1 MTIKK
6 VVSKPVKIST
16 KTNTSTDKPRGKKD
30 VFEILDGQV
39 KIYRT
44 NSKVWQY
51 QLWIKEEQKY
61 VRESL
66 QTDDKESAVNK
77 ATERFIYYR
86 SRILKNEKVF
96 SITSSELRDDFL
108 IYIQNQVDNQQL
120 SKGRQS
126 NIKTFT
132 KHYLKFVNEKSKI
145 QNIPPKFFRDYLT
158 FRRTS
163 KSDILVSV
171 VINESVTIKQMYR
184 FGVDKGHINSDYCP
198 DFGVMKK
205 PQDEGIRDSFTID
218 EYGMLINISKNWY
231 KDKSISDNEEEKY
244 YRRLCNDFIL
254 VMANGGFRTQEV
266 RLLKWKDIKKIS
278 ETDKGVYAE
287 VVVRA
292 ENTKIRKSRTLEMR
306 RGDVFQRIKSYSN
319 YTEKDDF
326 VFSTYDKNEV
336 ISKRRLYTVFNQLR
350 ELVSTI
356 HSDFD
361 NTKSLYSLRH
371 FWITIRILAGL
382 NVYDIAKI
390 SGTSLVQ
397 IQKHYDAATS
407 LITSKKMNKNSLR
420 FDEHGD
426 VVIDVD

>member
-6 VVSKPVKIST
+6 VVSKPVKTST

-244 YRRLCNDFIL
+244 YRRLCNDYIL

-287 VVVRA
+287 VIVRA

>member
-6 VVSKPVKIST
+6 VVSKPVKTST

-171 VINESVTIKQMYR
+171 VINESVAIKQMYR

>member
-1 MTIKK
+1 
-6 VVSKPVKIST
+6 
-16 KTNTSTDKPRGKKD
+16 
-30 VFEILDGQV
+30 
-39 KIYRT
+39 
-44 NSKVWQY
+44 
-51 QLWIKEEQKY
+51 LWIKEEQKY

>member
-6 VVSKPVKIST
+6 VVSKPVKTST

-326 VFSTYDKNEV
+326 VFSVYDKNEV

>member
-6 VVSKPVKIST
+6 VVSKPVKTST

-231 KDKSISDNEEEKY
+231 KDKSIVDNEEEKY

-326 VFSTYDKNEV
+326 VFSVYDKNEV

>member
-6 VVSKPVKIST
+6 VVSKPVKTST
-16 KTNTSTDKPRGKKD
+16 KTNISTDKPRGKKD

>member
-6 VVSKPVKIST
+6 VVSKPVKTST

-231 KDKSISDNEEEKY
+231 KDKSIVDNEEEKY

-254 VMANGGFRTQEV
+254 VMANAGFRTQEV

-287 VVVRA
+287 VIVRA

-326 VFSTYDKNEV
+326 VFSVYDKNEV

>member
-6 VVSKPVKIST
+6 VVSKPVKTSI

>member
-6 VVSKPVKIST
+6 VVSKPVKTST

-132 KHYLKFVNEKSKI
+132 KQKI
-145 QNIPPKFFRDYLT
+145 QNFISFFKF
-158 FRRTS
+158 
-163 KSDILVSV
+163 
-171 VINESVTIKQMYR
+171 
-184 FGVDKGHINSDYCP
+184 
-198 DFGVMKK
+198 
-205 PQDEGIRDSFTID
+205 
-218 EYGMLINISKNWY
+218 
-231 KDKSISDNEEEKY
+231 
-244 YRRLCNDFIL
+244 
-254 VMANGGFRTQEV
+254 
-266 RLLKWKDIKKIS
+266 
-278 ETDKGVYAE
+278 
-287 VVVRA
+287 
-292 ENTKIRKSRTLEMR
+292 
-306 RGDVFQRIKSYSN
+306 
-319 YTEKDDF
+319 
-326 VFSTYDKNEV
+326 
-336 ISKRRLYTVFNQLR
+336 
-350 ELVSTI
+350 
-356 HSDFD
+356 
-361 NTKSLYSLRH
+361 
-371 FWITIRILAGL
+371 IT
-382 NVYDIAKI
+382 
-390 SGTSLVQ
+390 
-397 IQKHYDAATS
+397 
-407 LITSKKMNKNSLR
+407 
-420 FDEHGD
+420 
-426 VVIDVD
+426 

>member
-6 VVSKPVKIST
+6 VVSKPVKTST

-287 VVVRA
+287 VIVRA

-326 VFSTYDKNEV
+326 VFSVYDKNEV

-382 NVYDIAKI
+382 NVYDITKI

>member
-6 VVSKPVKIST
+6 VVSKPVKTST

-306 RGDVFQRIKSYSN
+306 RGDVFQRIKGY
-319 YTEKDDF
+319 
-326 VFSTYDKNEV
+326 
-336 ISKRRLYTVFNQLR
+336 
-350 ELVSTI
+350 
-356 HSDFD
+356 
-361 NTKSLYSLRH
+361 
-371 FWITIRILAGL
+371 
-382 NVYDIAKI
+382 
-390 SGTSLVQ
+390 
-397 IQKHYDAATS
+397 
-407 LITSKKMNKNSLR
+407 
-420 FDEHGD
+420 
-426 VVIDVD
+426 

>member
-6 VVSKPVKIST
+6 VVSKPVKTST

-231 KDKSISDNEEEKY
+231 KDKSIVDNEEEKY

-287 VVVRA
+287 VIVRA

>member
-6 VVSKPVKIST
+6 VVSKPVKTST

-287 VVVRA
+287 VIVRA

-326 VFSTYDKNEV
+326 VFSVYDKNEV

>member
-6 VVSKPVKIST
+6 VVSKPVKTST

-350 ELVSTI
+350 ELVGTI

>member
-6 VVSKPVKIST
+6 VVSKPVKTST

-336 ISKRRLYTVFNQLR
+336 ISKRRLYAVFNQLR

>member
-6 VVSKPVKIST
+6 VVSKPVKTST

>member
-6 VVSKPVKIST
+6 VVSKPVKTST

-231 KDKSISDNEEEKY
+231 KDKSIVDNEEEKY

-287 VVVRA
+287 VIVRA

-306 RGDVFQRIKSYSN
+306 RGDVFQRIKSY
-319 YTEKDDF
+319 TEKDDF
-326 VFSTYDKNEV
+326 VFSVYDKNEV

>member
-6 VVSKPVKIST
+6 VVSKPVKTST

-326 VFSTYDKNEV
+326 VFSVYDKNEV

-350 ELVSTI
+350 ELVGTI

>member
-6 VVSKPVKIST
+6 VVSKPVKTST

-287 VVVRA
+287 VIVRA

>member
-1 MTIKK
+1 M
-6 VVSKPVKIST
+6 
-16 KTNTSTDKPRGKKD
+16 
-30 VFEILDGQV
+30 
-39 KIYRT
+39 
-44 NSKVWQY
+44 
-51 QLWIKEEQKY
+51 WIKEEQKY

>member
-6 VVSKPVKIST
+6 VVSKPVKTST

-231 KDKSISDNEEEKY
+231 KDKSIVDNEEEKY

-287 VVVRA
+287 VIVRA

-326 VFSTYDKNEV
+326 VFSVYDKNEV

>member
-6 VVSKPVKIST
+6 VVSKPVKTST

-231 KDKSISDNEEEKY
+231 KDKSIVDNEEEKY

-287 VVVRA
+287 VIVRA

-326 VFSTYDKNEV
+326 VFSVYDKNEV

-382 NVYDIAKI
+382 NVYDITKI

>member
-1 MTIKK
+1 MIIKK
-6 VVSKPVKIST
+6 VVSKPVKTST

-44 NSKVWQY
+44 NSKIWQY

-108 IYIQNQVDNQQL
+108 IHIQNQVDNQQL
-120 SKGRQS
+120 SKGRQG

-163 KSDILVSV
+163 KPDILVSV

-326 VFSTYDKNEV
+326 VFSVYDKNEV